1 MPRQTTSVNFYKNIN
16 LSRDYSNVCDAITLA
31 GLAPYLVFSNND
43 ISVIRHNQRNGS
55 FKIQRTIQELSYIN
69 YIALFNNASDRSPIF
84 AFITDINYVT
94 DSVSEVFFE
103 VDLFSSY
110 CQSLDYQDCFISRM
124 TTADDTLYKY
134 LEDEPI
140 NGGDYVT
147 NPNAILRNFITSWYY
162 GYTAVTTSSGGSVV
176 ATVKNNI
183 LTCAQFTGS
192 AERGDIIRDLYEY
205 MSNGYID
212 NVVDVFQYPS
222 ECGTN
227 GEMVRAE
234 YAVALPNTIDG
245 YTPKNRKLFN
255 YPYVRGLII
264 STNGDSLEVKPEKC
278 VNNEIAYHVDKI
290 VQPINQ
296 MVLTLTNYDRLSYND
311 DKINRLVLT
320 GFPQVT
326 WASDNYKA
334 WLARNKP
341 NIDLQKE
348 QIFANVVG
356 TLGTATIGAMTGG
369 LGLAVAGSTAI
380 NMGLSTINSVSAL
393 KAQDEAAQIQPK
405 TIHRGGDLGI
415 DVANDKFGF
424 ITLVQ
429 TIDARRASLI
439 DNYFNAFGYAINKV
453 TYFRPHRARFDY
465 VETRGELFRREA
477 DGSGIPNV
485 AVETMNAAANRG
497 LRIWH
502 SISELNRRDLVSVN
516 SIV

>member
-1 MPRQTTSVNFYKNIN
+1 
-16 LSRDYSNVCDAITLA
+16 
-31 GLAPYLVFSNND
+31 
-43 ISVIRHNQRNGS
+43 
-55 FKIQRTIQELSYIN
+55 
-69 YIALFNNASDRSPIF
+69 
-84 AFITDINYVT
+84 
-94 DSVSEVFFE
+94 
-103 VDLFSSY
+103 
-110 CQSLDYQDCFISRM
+110 
-124 TTADDTLYKY
+124 
-134 LEDEPI
+134 
-140 NGGDYVT
+140 
-147 NPNAILRNFITSWYY
+147 
-162 GYTAVTTSSGGSVV
+162 
-176 ATVKNNI
+176 
-183 LTCAQFTGS
+183 
-192 AERGDIIRDLYEY
+192 
-205 MSNGYID
+205 
-212 NVVDVFQYPS
+212 
-222 ECGTN
+222 
-227 GEMVRAE
+227 MVRAE

-245 YTPKNRKLFN
+245 YSPKNKKLFN

-264 STNGDSLEVKPEKC
+264 STNGDSLEIKPEKC

-369 LGLAVAGSTAI
+369 LGLAVAGTTAI

-424 ITLVQ
+424 ITLIQ

>member
-1 MPRQTTSVNFYKNIN
+1 
-16 LSRDYSNVCDAITLA
+16 
-31 GLAPYLVFSNND
+31 
-43 ISVIRHNQRNGS
+43 
-55 FKIQRTIQELSYIN
+55 
-69 YIALFNNASDRSPIF
+69 
-84 AFITDINYVT
+84 
-94 DSVSEVFFE
+94 
-103 VDLFSSY
+103 
-110 CQSLDYQDCFISRM
+110 
-124 TTADDTLYKY
+124 
-134 LEDEPI
+134 
-140 NGGDYVT
+140 
-147 NPNAILRNFITSWYY
+147 
-162 GYTAVTTSSGGSVV
+162 
-176 ATVKNNI
+176 
-183 LTCAQFTGS
+183 
-192 AERGDIIRDLYEY
+192 
-205 MSNGYID
+205 
-212 NVVDVFQYPS
+212 
-222 ECGTN
+222 
-227 GEMVRAE
+227 
-234 YAVALPNTIDG
+234 
-245 YTPKNRKLFN
+245 
-255 YPYVRGLII
+255 
-264 STNGDSLEVKPEKC
+264 
-278 VNNEIAYHVDKI
+278 
-290 VQPINQ
+290 

-369 LGLAVAGSTAI
+369 LGLAVAGTTAI

-477 DGSGIPNV
+477 DGAGIPNI